1 MASGQAQWTTGRR
14 GRGHRKGGAR
24 EDNEECGAS
33 SVTFETVLKGPSE
46 AKAQEEVASHSNAK
60 AEKSLQQSLQEL

>member
-46 AKAQEEVASHSNAK
+46 AKA
-60 AEKSLQQSLQEL
+60 